1 MRISDLSR
9 ESGVPIPTVKF
20 YLREGLLPPGQR
32 TARNQA
38 TYDERHLGR
47 LHLVRTLAEV
57 GGLSLES
64 IRRVLNALTRPDWP
78 LHEVLAVAHTALHRD
93 ETSSDPSLPA
103 ARLEIDIWLAQR
115 GWNLAPGTP
124 AADDVAGTLVALR
137 RLGWDAGPEI
147 FDRYSE
153 HADAIAEA
161 EIAYVAET
169 NDPESAVEATVI
181 GTVLF
186 GRALASLRLLAQE
199 HHSRKRFGP

>member
-20 YLREGLLPPGQR
+20 YLRDGLLPPGQR

-38 TYDERHLGR
+38 TYDERHLRR
-47 LHLVRTLAEV
+47 LRLVRTLAEV

-78 LHEVLAVAHTALHRD
+78 LHEVLAVAHTALRRD
-93 ETSSDPSLPA
+93 EISSDPSLPA
-103 ARLEIDIWLAQR
+103 ARLEIDMWLERR

-124 AADDVAGTLVALR
+124 AADDVAATLVALR
-137 RLGWDAGPEI
+137 RLGWNAGPEV
-147 FDRYSE
+147 FDRYAE
-153 HADAIAEA
+153 HADAIGEA

-169 NDPESAVEATVI
+169 NDPESAVEAAAI

>member
-78 LHEVLAVAHTALHRD
+78 LHEVLAVAHTALRGD
-93 ETSSDPSLPA
+93 EISSDPSLSA
-103 ARLEIDIWLAQR
+103 ARLEIDTWLAQR

-147 FDRYSE
+147 FDRYAE

>member
-9 ESGVPIPTVKF
+9 ESDVPIPTVKF
-20 YLREGLLPPGQR
+20 YLRQGLLPPGQR

-38 TYDERHLGR
+38 TYDERHLRR

-78 LHEVLAVAHTALHRD
+78 LHEVLAVAHTALRRD
-93 ETSSDPSLPA
+93 EISSDPSLPA
-103 ARLEIDIWLAQR
+103 ARLEIDTWLARR

-137 RLGWDAGPEI
+137 RLGWHAGPEI
-147 FDRYSE
+147 FDRYAE

-199 HHSRKRFGP
+199 HHSRKRFGA